1 MFEISQ
7 CMREYEEDNPEEELT
22 EWYKDGVKA
31 ANLDP
36 HDETPHEFSTTGT
49 FTIEQGIKE

>member
-22 EWYKDGVKA
+22 EWYKDSVEQTGVV
-31 ANLDP
+31 P
-36 HDETPHEFSTTGT
+36 HTT
-49 FTIEQGIKE
+49 KE